1 MNFIKLLNVYW
12 IQIVIYEMEAVAIPD
27 TVVER
32 LKNKLMLYI
41 TQTLRSSE
49 LRADGSSSYSLPDG
63 QV

>member
-12 IQIVIYEMEAVAIPD
+12 TQIVIYEMEAVAIPE

>member
-1 MNFIKLLNVYW
+1 
-12 IQIVIYEMEAVAIPD
+12 MEAVAIPD

>member
-12 IQIVIYEMEAVAIPD
+12 TQIVIYEMEAVAIPD

>member
-1 MNFIKLLNVYW
+1 
-12 IQIVIYEMEAVAIPD
+12 MEAVAIPD

-49 LRADGSSSYSLPDG
+49 LRADGSSFYSLPDG

>member
-12 IQIVIYEMEAVAIPD
+12 TQIVIYEMEAVAIPE

-32 LKNKLMLYI
+32 LKNKLVLYI